1 MMSLKEPVMVPIA
14 PITRK
19 KIDGT
24 AARGLVERSRNAELT
39 YEPVGISL
47 GWRPVPHGYRDVETE
62 RVVGQGEDAY
72 RKIGYALMHWEI
84 NRKAG
89 FQVSAQHAA
98 VREGERVGLVMPFLG
113 ILGIPAIC
121 KVVAVVA
128 EGDRTGFAYGTL
140 PGHPQQGEES
150 FLLSHRPDD
159 SVVMTVR
166 AVSRPAL
173 WYVALAGPLARA
185 KQAGATKR
193 YLDAAAYFAKAPA
206 ADHS

>member
-1 MMSLKEPVMVPIA
+1 MVPIA

-24 AARGLVERSRNAELT
+24 AARALVERSKNAELT
-39 YEPVGISL
+39 YEPVGMSL
-47 GWRPVPHGYRDVETE
+47 GWRPVPDGYRSVETE
-62 RVVGQGEDAY
+62 RVVGQGEAAY

-84 NRKAG
+84 NRRAG
-89 FQVSAQHAA
+89 FQVSAQHSA
-98 VREGERVGLVMPFLG
+98 VREGERVGLVMPLLG
-113 ILGIPAIC
+113 VLGVTAIC

-166 AVSRPAL
+166 AVSRPAS
-173 WYVALAGPLARA
+173 WFVRLAGPLARA

-193 YLDAAAYFAKAPA
+193 YLDAAAYYAQAPSA
-206 ADHS
+206 AHAEP